1 MTDWKLTATTI
12 FCEDMN
18 DEVTIIV
25 YKDGKTRC
33 TGYDL
38 FTKLNADARNK
49 KKLTG
54 IECHGPVCHRVAAYK
69 EKLFLEEKSNS
80 ELK

>member
-1 MTDWKLTATTI
+1 MTDWQLTATTI

-18 DEVTIIV
+18 DEVTIMV

-33 TGYDL
+33 TGYDA
-38 FTKLNADARNK
+38 FMKLNTDTKNK
-49 KKLTG
+49 KHMSE

-69 EKLFLEEKSNS
+69 DKLFSEEESTHN
-80 ELK
+80 

>member
-12 FCEDMN
+12 FCEDI
-18 DEVTIIV
+18 DEEVTIMV

-38 FTKLNADARNK
+38 FTKLNADVKSK
-49 KKLTG
+49 KVSSD
-54 IECHGPVCHRVAAYK
+54 IECHGPVCRRVAEYK
-69 EKLFLEEKSNS
+69 DKLFSEEKSS
-80 ELK
+80 T